1 MSQRIH
7 RTPQPLKEQQIQEI
21 AATCLY
27 IASKMEEI
35 YPPNMEYFAKTPEES
50 MTDTHLV
57 NLERDII
64 QSLSFELSV
73 PTANNW
79 LNIYAADFDRFL
91 SKMYLHNLQFRA
103 SNEQAFLMYSELFMY
118 LDASQ
123 LIMELFE
130 LDLRLVVLG
139 LLKWYVLNK
148 HGLKSKS
155 KSKE

>member
-7 RTPQPLKEQQIQEI
+7 RSPQPLKEQQIQEI

-64 QSLSFELSV
+64 QTLNFELSV

-79 LNIYAADFDRFL
+79 LNVYCADFDRFL
-91 SKMYLHNLQFRA
+91 AKMYLHTLQFRA
-103 SNEQAFLMYSELFMY
+103 SNEQSFHM
-118 LDASQ
+118 
-123 LIMELFE
+123 
-130 LDLRLVVLG
+130 
-139 LLKWYVLNK
+139 
-148 HGLKSKS
+148 
-155 KSKE
+155 